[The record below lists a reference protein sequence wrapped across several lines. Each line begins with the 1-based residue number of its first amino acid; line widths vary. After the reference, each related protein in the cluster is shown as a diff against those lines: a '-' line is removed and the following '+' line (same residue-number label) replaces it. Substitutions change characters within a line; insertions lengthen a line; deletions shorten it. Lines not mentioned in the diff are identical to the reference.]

1 MASTIILVEDDPVI
15 RSELT
20 HLLTHYGYEVKG
32 LTDFSNPVEDI
43 LELHGQLV
51 LLDLTLPQFD
61 GFYIARELRQQS
73 DIPIIVLTSRHTE
86 MDELMSMQLGADDF
100 VTKPF
105 NSQILLAR
113 IQALL
118 ARTTAQTTTMEWKHD
133 DFVYDMNRHVVH
145 VGDEQ
150 VELTSNE
157 HLILSQLLMNRGHI
171 ISREALM
178 NHLWSNHA
186 FVDDNTLTV
195 NVNRVRRKLSQL
207 GLDNII
213 QTKRGEGY
221 MIA

>member
-43 LELHGQLV
+43 LALHGQLV

-118 ARTTAQTTTMEWKHD
+118 ARTAAQTTTMEWKHD

>member
-1 MASTIILVEDDPVI
+1 MVSTIILVEDDPVI

>member
-1 MASTIILVEDDPVI
+1 MTSTIILVEDDPVI
-15 RSELT
+15 RSELI
-20 HLLTHYGYEVKG
+20 HLLTHYGYEVKE

-43 LELHGQLV
+43 LSLHGQLI